1 MKGLKEYKSMPE
13 WDADTLPI
21 GFRRKHNTR
30 EGTWARLVVLAGNLK
45 FTFLTEE
52 GEEVSSQIIDVHSG
66 PQLVEPGVWHKV
78 TPLDDALRC
87 QLSFLCEEERYFEK
101 KYNLTAPH
109 SEVRAIVDELGA
121 DGGRVI
127 LDLGSGRGRN
137 SVYLATRGHRL
148 IAVDRSEA
156 ALTTLR
162 EICHAESLE
171 VSAHLYDIDDANLGE
186 LLPGGEVDHVISTVV
201 FQFLDPVRVARVI
214 EDLQS
219 VTKPGGVHLIVAPL
233 DTMDTS
239 CPIEFPFLFK
249 EGELL
254 TYYRSWDIVRYAEEM
269 GEFHKRDENGVRYKA
284 CFGVLVARKP

>member
-21 GFRRKHNTR
+21 GFRQKHNTR

-52 GEEVSSQIIDVHSG
+52 GEEVSSQIIGAHSG

-121 DGGRVI
+121 DGGCDI

-148 IAVDRSEA
+148 VAVDHSEA
-156 ALTTLR
+156 AIATLR

-171 VSAHLYDIDDANLGE
+171 VSAHLYDINDANLGE
-186 LLPGGEVDHVISTVV
+186 LLPDLEVDHVISTVV

-233 DTMDTS
+233 DTS

-254 TYYRSWDIVRYAEEM
+254 TYYRSWDIVRYAEEV
-269 GEFHKRDENGVRYKA
+269 GEFHKRDENGVRYRA
-284 CFGVLVARKP
+284 RFGVLVARKPS

>member
-1 MKGLKEYKSMPE
+1 M
-13 WDADTLPI
+13 
-21 GFRRKHNTR
+21 
-30 EGTWARLVVLAGNLK
+30 
-45 FTFLTEE
+45 
-52 GEEVSSQIIDVHSG
+52 
-66 PQLVEPGVWHKV
+66 
-78 TPLDDALRC
+78 
-87 QLSFLCEEERYFEK
+87 
-101 KYNLTAPH
+101 
-109 SEVRAIVDELGA
+109 
-121 DGGRVI
+121 
-127 LDLGSGRGRN
+127 
-137 SVYLATRGHRL
+137 
-148 IAVDRSEA
+148 
-156 ALTTLR
+156 R